1 VLQELEK
8 VKDVWPGKQD
18 ASKKRKRG
26 GNEEP
31 IIFSRWSSLWRLPY
45 WKDLLVPHV
54 LDVMHIEKNICDSI
68 LGTLL
73 DIEGKTKDTV
83 NARLDL
89 LDMRIRPNQ
98 HLKEDGNTVRKPKA
112 CYVLAKEKRIELCN
126 FLKSIK
132 FPHGYAA
139 NLAKR
144 ISSDGSKVQGLKTHD
159 CHVLLQ
165 RILPAGLRGFVE
177 KKLVLGICGELYE
190 TIAELGKFFREL
202 CSRNLRIDV
211 INRLKRDI
219 VLILCKLEK
228 IYPPAFFDVMV
239 HLAVHLP
246 DQILLTGPVQ
256 YGWMYPIERR
266 MGTFKNS
273 MRNRARLEGSI
284 AEAYAATDTLT
295 FCSRYIE
302 DLDTRF
308 NRDAHGTSGDEPV
321 EDDISVF
328 MHGVKLMGGSS
339 VDRASDE
346 DLEKLVW
353 YVLNNCDE
361 VYPYVE

>member
-1 VLQELEK
+1 MEA
-8 VKDVWPGKQD
+8 P
-18 ASKKRKRG
+18 
-26 GNEEP
+26 
-31 IIFSRWSSLWRLPY
+31 
-45 WKDLLVPHV
+45 LLVPHV

-177 KKLVLGICGELYE
+177 KKLCWGFVENYTKPLQ
-190 TIAELGKFFREL
+190 
-202 CSRNLRIDV
+202 NL
-211 INRLKRDI
+211 
-219 VLILCKLEK
+219 
-228 IYPPAFFDVMV
+228 A
-239 HLAVHLP
+239 
-246 DQILLTGPVQ
+246 
-256 YGWMYPIERR
+256 
-266 MGTFKNS
+266 NS
-273 MRNRARLEGSI
+273 
-284 AEAYAATDTLT
+284 
-295 FCSRYIE
+295 
-302 DLDTRF
+302 
-308 NRDAHGTSGDEPV
+308 SGNCVV
-321 EDDISVF
+321 EI
-328 MHGVKLMGGSS
+328 
-339 VDRASDE
+339 
-346 DLEKLVW
+346 
-353 YVLNNCDE
+353 
-361 VYPYVE
+361 